1 MNKQAAMSGAQPVK
15 HSKEALLASKHFTA
29 VEKDMMR
36 GLLRD
41 DETYTVKEAVNIFEK
56 NLKREAQ

>member
-1 MNKQAAMSGAQPVK
+1 
-15 HSKEALLASKHFTA
+15 
-29 VEKDMMR
+29 MR